1 MALVPSIAAR
11 DIAPAVL
18 GCFVLICLS
27 ACHTPMKQTPP
38 ASVADA
44 AAAFRQESVPQ
55 PPVAAKKPYQ
65 VPSPNGSRE
74 DEYYWLRDDKRQD
87 AGMLA
92 YVKAENAYTD
102 AMLAHV
108 KPLQEK
114 VYQEII
120 GRLQQDDSSVPYLM
134 NGYWY
139 YKRFETGKEYPI
151 FARRRQP
158 ADKAATAPEEILLNV
173 NEMARNQDFFDVGDI
188 AISPDSMHMA
198 WAEDTVGRRQ
208 YVIKVMDLTTHVT
221 YPIDISNVENNI
233 VWAGDN
239 KTFFYIEKD
248 PETLLGF
255 RVRSHH
261 IDSAN
266 HKDVSKDPV
275 VWTQDDESFY
285 SQLYR
290 TKDEN
295 YIIIHTQSTV
305 STEVWYADAHAKTL
319 EFKLFLARERDH
331 EYQVEHANGEWIVRT
346 NWQAKNF
353 RIVAVPKGAESDR
366 TKWRD
371 ILAHRDDAFVDAYDV
386 SKRFLTIEEHS
397 GGLRKLRLRPWTA
410 GKSGASDI
418 FVTADEPAYTM
429 SLDVNREFD
438 SEKLR
443 YTYTSLVTPRTTYD
457 YEFSTGNRELLKR
470 EPVLG
475 GYDTAN
481 YKTEFGWATARDG
494 TKVPVSIVYHKDTPR
509 NGTAP
514 LLQIGYGSYGSTYD
528 PEFSYLNPSL
538 LDRGFVVAIAH
549 IRGGQEMG
557 RAWYENGKLLNKKN
571 SFTDFIDVTRWL
583 AANKYSDPKRAFA
596 LGRSAGGLLMGAI
609 ANLAPQDYRGIVAGV
624 PFVDVVTTMLDESIP
639 LTTNEFD
646 EWGNPKQ
653 KAFYDY
659 MLSYSPY
666 DQLGAHD
673 YPAMFIHSGLWDSQV
688 QYFEPTKYVARLR
701 ARRTGDSLVVLRTNM
716 EAGHGGKSGR
726 YERYREYAEQYAFI
740 IDQAGVRN

>member
-1 MALVPSIAAR
+1 
-11 DIAPAVL
+11 
-18 GCFVLICLS
+18 
-27 ACHTPMKQTPP
+27 MKQTSSVP
-38 ASVADA
+38 ASIADA
-44 AAAFRQESVPQ
+44 PAARSEGAAVPQ
-55 PPVAAKKPYQ
+55 PPVAAKKPHQ
-65 VPSPNGSRE
+65 VSSPNGSRE

-87 AGMLA
+87 AEMLA
-92 YVKAENAYTD
+92 YVKAENAYADT
-102 AMLAHV
+102 MLAHIG
-108 KPLQEK
+108 PLKEK

-139 YKRFETGKEYPI
+139 FKRFETGKEYPI
-151 FARRRQP
+151 FARRKD
-158 ADKAATAPEEILLNV
+158 AKDAAEEILLDVNV
-173 NEMARNQDFFDVGDI
+173 MAKNQDFFDVGDI
-188 AISPDSMHMA
+188 AISPNSLLLA

-208 YVIKVMDLTTHVT
+208 YVVKVMDLATHLV

-261 IDSAN
+261 IDSPN
-266 HKDVSKDPV
+266 HKDMTKDPV
-275 VWTQDDESFY
+275 VWTQEDESFY

-290 TKDEN
+290 TKDEK
-295 YIIIHTQSTV
+295 YIVIHTQSTV
-305 STEVWYADAHAKTL
+305 STEVWYADATAQKL

-331 EYQVEHANGEWIVRT
+331 EYQVEHANGDWIVRT

-353 RIVAVPKGAESDR
+353 RIVKVAKGAEGDR
-366 TKWRD
+366 TKWQD
-371 ILAHRDDAFVDAYDV
+371 IVAHRDDAFVDSFDV
-386 SKRFLTIEEHS
+386 SKKYLTIEEHS
-397 GGLRKLRLRPWTA
+397 GAMRKLRLRPWSA
-410 GKSGASDI
+410 GSSMAKDV
-418 FVTADEPAYTM
+418 FVTADEPSYTM
-429 SLDVNREFD
+429 ALDVNREFD
-438 SEKLR
+438 SDKLR
-443 YTYTSLVTPRTTYD
+443 YTYTSMVTPRTTYD
-457 YEFSTGNRELLKR
+457 YSFATGERTLLKR

-481 YKTEFGWATARDG
+481 YQTELGWATARDG
-494 TKVPVSIVYHKDTPR
+494 TKVPVSIVYRKSTPI

-528 PEFSYLNPSL
+528 PEFSYLHASL

-557 RAWYENGKLLNKKN
+557 RAWYENGKLLHKKN
-571 SFTDFIDVTRWL
+571 SFTDFVDVTRWL

-596 LGRSAGGLLMGAI
+596 LGRSAGGLLMGAV

-653 KAFYDY
+653 KPYYDY

-666 DQLGAHD
+666 DNLGAHD
-673 YPAMFIHSGLWDSQV
+673 YPAMFVHSGLWDSQV
-688 QYFEPTKYVARLR
+688 QYYEPTKYVARLR

-726 YERYREYAEQYAFI
+726 YEHYREFAEQYAFI
-740 IDQAGVRN
+740 IDQAGLKQ

>member
-1 MALVPSIAAR
+1 MVNVRPALVAAF
-11 DIAPAVL
+11 IS
-18 GCFVLICLS
+18 CCLT
-27 ACHTPMKQTPP
+27 ACHTVMKQTSP
-38 ASVADA
+38 AVPSAIADTA
-44 AAAFRQESVPQ
+44 PAQLRATSPQ
-55 PPVAAKKPYQ
+55 PPVAAKKPHQ
-65 VPSPNGSRE
+65 VISPNGTRE
-74 DEYYWLRDDKRQD
+74 DEYYWLRDDQRQD
-87 AGMLA
+87 PEMLA
-92 YVKAENAYTD
+92 YLKAENAYTD
-102 AMLAHV
+102 AMLAHAL
-108 KPLQEK
+108 PLTEK

-120 GRLQQDDSSVPYLM
+120 GRLQQDDSSVPYRM

-139 YKRFETGKEYPI
+139 FKRFEKGKEYPI
-151 FARRRQP
+151 FARRKDAQG
-158 ADKAATAPEEILLNV
+158 APEELLLDV

-188 AISPDSMHMA
+188 AISPDSQLMA

-208 YVIKVMDLTTHVT
+208 YVVKVMDLARHST
-221 YPIDISNVENNI
+221 YPIHLSNVENNI

-239 KTFFYIEKD
+239 QTFLYIEKN

-261 IDSAN
+261 IDDAN
-266 HKDVSKDPV
+266 HKDLSKDPI
-275 VWTQDDESFY
+275 VWTQEDESFY
-285 SQLYR
+285 THLYR

-331 EYQVEHANGEWIVRT
+331 EYQVEHANGQWIVRT

-353 RIVAVPKGAESDR
+353 RIVSVAKGAEGNR
-366 TKWRD
+366 AKWRD
-371 ILAHRDDAFVDAYDV
+371 IVAHRDDAFVDAYDV
-386 SKRFLTIEEHS
+386 SMRFLTIEEHS
-397 GGLRKLRLRPWTA
+397 GGLRKLRIRPWTA
-410 GKSGASDI
+410 GDAAKEDI
-418 FVTADEPAYTM
+418 FVTADEPSYTM

-443 YTYTSLVTPRTTYD
+443 YTYTSMVTPRTTYD
-457 YEFSTGNRELLKR
+457 YEFSTGKRELLKR

-475 GYDTAN
+475 GYDPGN
-481 YKTEFGWATARDG
+481 YQTEFGWATARDG
-494 TKVPVSIVYHKDTPR
+494 AKVPVSIVYRKGTPK
-509 NGTAP
+509 NGSAP

-528 PEFSYLNPSL
+528 PEFSYLYPSL

-557 RAWYENGKLLNKKN
+557 RAWYESGKLLNKKN
-571 SFTDFIDVTRWL
+571 SFNDFIDVTRWL

-646 EWGNPKQ
+646 EWGNPKL
-653 KAFYDY
+653 KPYYDY

-666 DQLGAHD
+666 DNLGAQD
-673 YPAMFIHSGLWDSQV
+673 YPAMFVHSGLWDSQV

-701 ARRTGDSLVVLRTNM
+701 ARRTGDSLIVLRTNM

-726 YERYREYAEQYAFI
+726 YARYREYAEQYAFI
-740 IDQAGVRN
+740 IDQAGIRQ